1 MELIVEEGEG
11 EDDNYLQNYIRTGII
26 PRPSMQESFSL
37 DNIPE
42 ELLDE
47 NFVKELRSQAFL
59 EQSQSNVV
67 ITGGKSSQYKKTIRL
82 IAAGGYIVAVSL
94 AGILVGLYYAIFWD
108 FRHTPLVEGHDP
120 LKM

>member
-47 NFVKELRSQAFL
+47 NFVKYVYF
-59 EQSQSNVV
+59 
-67 ITGGKSSQYKKTIRL
+67 SSML
-82 IAAGGYIVAVSL
+82 GHEAV
-94 AGILVGLYYAIFWD
+94 
-108 FRHTPLVEGHDP
+108 
-120 LKM
+120 K